1 MEPGTP
7 TLDQLR
13 IFECIVEEG
22 SFAGAA
28 RRLNRAVSV
37 ISYGIANL
45 EAQLGLTLFDREG
58 TKKPVLTEAGHA
70 VLADAR
76 AVSGKVA
83 DLRARAKGLLDGLEA
98 EVGLAV
104 DVMFPADRLARI
116 LRVFAE
122 SFPTVT
128 LRLQVEALGAVTA
141 NVLDGSAI
149 IGVSGPLSAG
159 VAGIDGLPAG
169 LVTMIPVAAPDHP
182 LARQSPLPPGAARD
196 HTQLVLTDRSRA
208 TEGRDFSVVSPRTW
222 RLGDLGAKH
231 ALLREGIGWGNMPR
245 PMVEADLVAGTLL
258 HLQMPD
264 YPGGTYRFRAIWR
277 GDRPPGPAAK
287 WLVDSIVASGEHD
300 APAGAMADL

>member
-22 SFAGAA
+22 SFAAAA

-159 VAGIDGLPAG
+159 VEGIDGLPAG

-264 YPGGTYRFRAIWR
+264 HPGGTYRFRAIWR

-287 WLVDSIVASGEHD
+287 WLVDNIVASGEHD
-300 APAGAMADL
+300 APAGAMADV